1 MKKYLLSL
9 LALALCLS
17 ACNQKGNNFKVN
29 VSLKNGNDR
38 TVYLQKFVDNAP
50 VIIDS
55 AIIVNETAVL
65 TASTDNPQV
74 LYALK
79 VKGMRGSMPF
89 FADNKDVAIVG
100 DINNPKDV
108 EIMASETQKE
118 LDAYNKQLNEYDVQI
133 RDLYA
138 VMQQAFSDNDSI
150 KMDSLNKVG
159 TALMEQQDNFRD
171 DYIKAHPDSFVTHY
185 ILEQVKQDYPLD
197 QLKEM
202 MAGFTTKSIYS
213 EKLNDYIAKQERL
226 EVGQPFIDFTLQT
239 IDGEN
244 VTISERIAQNKV
256 TMIDFWASWCGP
268 CRKENPVVKAA
279 YEQFHELGFD
289 VVGISVD
296 QDEAA
301 WLKAVEEDQLP
312 WTQVRDGENTAS
324 ELYMIYYIPS
334 NFLFDQ
340 NGTMIAKGLRGDD
353 LAAKLTEILK

>member
-55 AIIVNETAVL
+55 AIIANETAVL

-118 LDAYNKQLNEYDVQI
+118 LDAYNKQLNE
-133 RDLYA
+133 
-138 VMQQAFSDNDSI
+138 
-150 KMDSLNKVG
+150 
-159 TALMEQQDNFRD
+159 
-171 DYIKAHPDSFVTHY
+171 
-185 ILEQVKQDYPLD
+185 
-197 QLKEM
+197 
-202 MAGFTTKSIYS
+202 
-213 EKLNDYIAKQERL
+213 
-226 EVGQPFIDFTLQT
+226 
-239 IDGEN
+239 
-244 VTISERIAQNKV
+244 
-256 TMIDFWASWCGP
+256 
-268 CRKENPVVKAA
+268 
-279 YEQFHELGFD
+279 
-289 VVGISVD
+289 
-296 QDEAA
+296 
-301 WLKAVEEDQLP
+301 
-312 WTQVRDGENTAS
+312 
-324 ELYMIYYIPS
+324 
-334 NFLFDQ
+334 
-340 NGTMIAKGLRGDD
+340 
-353 LAAKLTEILK
+353 